1 MLLILHILILFLKLH
16 GNKHFDTNLDSTQ
29 NILLKKWQ
37 ILLDEKQTMASNSS
51 ESEDDGIKKMDSNS
65 SEEKVERENDER
77 EKGEREENDE
87 RKEIEENE
95 SEEEKEGEM
104 DLSESLEQVVT
115 TSRPR
120 RRNRRKKQAK
130 VMGELSWRENEGK
143 KKEKKRKREKTSPK

>member
-1 MLLILHILILFLKLH
+1 
-16 GNKHFDTNLDSTQ
+16 
-29 NILLKKWQ
+29 
-37 ILLDEKQTMASNSS
+37 MASNSS

-87 RKEIEENE
+87 
-95 SEEEKEGEM
+95 SGEEKEGEM

-130 VMGELSWRENEGK
+130 VMGELS
-143 KKEKKRKREKTSPK
+143 